1 MTKKN
6 KDFIIVPD
14 PNAINASFEYVNDTY
29 TTINGKTSSALTPSA
44 NNIGAVSGFS
54 YGTSNQTTE
63 YNLRIQESGGLYNSN
78 YAWKKSSEADSNYR
92 GESEPSSY
100 NVICQPFFPYGG
112 NDNQGRPTGIWS
124 KKNKKEYLI
133 VPRKWFSSYLLSVYT
148 RDSSDDESTF
158 EVKFSYNHLN
168 RPFSL
173 DSTINS
179 IDFQTA
185 GSEIRNAQVDICEL
199 SNGDMRL
206 AVVNNNDI
214 DIYHTTDCVTFTLI
228 AEKIV
233 ERFIGLTSRPLS
245 MVIASSGDYLRI
257 AFAQSNNSIRT
268 LLSRDRGASWEETS
282 NEEITDAVSQD
293 PAFADPF
300 VADGDNRYH
309 LQLIGTNPSTG
320 EFLLVSN
327 YHFYYAVASNQ
338 FQKFEYKYYGGEYW
352 TGGYSPGPQLGQ
364 FQQVMSEAPI
374 HFNLFNL
381 GGNCFIGNGKDYI
394 YIVSESRRPWPRQT
408 RYYDWNYN
416 DSTIFPQRSIERKI
430 LLIDKQY
437 PLSNPRII
445 DGAGDLY
452 ANEEPYNMLTSTGGP
467 SSGYRGCKKDMAA
480 KGKIYETGS
489 GIAFVY
495 QNYEYFQNQPGGG
508 VSGGSYL
515 NNATR
520 ILYERYANWQTC
532 PKKTHIRYRSSLTGE
547 PSQTGYPLAVYKN
560 IPTGQWW
567 WHQWDVS
574 CGVPDPFV
582 PSGPFSLLPSD
593 DYISGGAY
601 TNANGQSA
609 YSLWQEFSS
618 GNATYFDPDLY
629 GYQGF
634 VVRHPKNSQGM
645 IHWTAND
652 PDVSIQH
659 PDYLNGTHDSTA
671 LSPKRCWGYYFT
683 GNLMNDEGPH
693 GVLAEWCMQTSSYN
707 YFTAGVRIHTWA
719 SQTLLGNITNYRT
732 SFYVYCL
739 NATPSGGSAGKVQVV
754 IRYYDGAS
762 FQTAATFEIDT
773 DDALPLFNHYHIFR
787 LSCSPTK
794 NATTNTW
801 NLSIKRTGTNDWN
814 HFSFVAPN
822 NNYSAEQDQQKIV
835 WGCINE
841 NTSTSDIY
849 SSWLYVRVSEGNPYN
864 SPSYA
869 GQFADRTFPS
879 IVRGRLLTG
888 NGVQIEDGQYVSWAG
903 TGAMNADSYTLGPEY
918 VYSPINAFKFQSPQT
933 EFRITN
939 EDNSNNSEIVFRSQ
953 TASGS
958 TYCSFNHNSWAVF
971 NTNANR
977 IKIEYAGTTTGS
989 WTHAGDI
996 YMQRAKGR
1004 ITAAESD
1011 TIQVDWDTN
1020 TADDYY
1026 RIIKPNSLS
1035 STEGKD
1041 NYIYWE
1047 TPQAGSQFASDP
1059 KFPKYKIK
1067 KHIGL
1072 NTLVLSSDR
1081 DAYKGSLNANNV
1093 GTTVMMYSSSG
1104 CAVGTTNNIGP
1115 YVRFTAYGSN
1125 IAPEGY
1131 LKIGTL
1137 AAGTCL
1143 TLDVEL
1149 DWSYQNDFTPNLK
1162 QYSASNGINWAYQN
1176 GPTKRQFSGEITG
1189 DISEQQRKQIRN
1201 QIDANIGI
1209 SQYPFVLSINND
1221 VYPDHDD
1228 ILWGTFDGTY
1238 QEKNDGWYYDTDQ
1251 ERWLP
1256 IGNLSITVTE
1266 ST

>member
-29 TTINGKTSSALTPSA
+29 TTINGKTSTALTPSST
-44 NNIGAVSGFS
+44 NIGAISGFS
-54 YGTSNQTTE
+54 YGTSTQTTE

-78 YAWKKSSEADSNYR
+78 YAWKKSSEADSKYR

-100 NVICQPFFPYGG
+100 NVICQPYYPFGG
-112 NDNQGRPTGIWS
+112 NDSQGRPTGIWS

-133 VPRKWFSSYLLSVYT
+133 VPRKWFGAFYLTVYS

-158 EVKFSYNHLN
+158 EIKFGFNHLN
-168 RPFSL
+168 NPFTYV
-173 DSTINS
+173 STITS
-179 IDFQTA
+179 IDFQTTD
-185 GSEIRNAQVDICEL
+185 SEVRNAQVDICEL
-199 SNGDMRL
+199 SNGDMRI

-233 ERFIGLTSRPLS
+233 ERFIGSSTRPLS
-245 MVIASSGDYLRI
+245 TVIAASGDYLRI
-257 AFAQSNNSIRT
+257 AFAQSDNTVKTI
-268 LLSRDRGASWEETS
+268 LSRDRGASWEETS
-282 NEEITDAVSQD
+282 NQALIDTSVQGSNLSAIG
-293 PAFADPF
+293 PF
-300 VADGDNRYH
+300 TSDGDNRYH

-320 EFLLVSN
+320 EFLLVYKYYF
-327 YHFYYAVASNQ
+327 YHAMASNE
-338 FQKFEYKYYGGEYW
+338 FQCLEYRYYGGEYW
-352 TGGYSPGPQLGQ
+352 NGQYVPGPQLGT
-364 FQQVMSEAPI
+364 FQKVFIDDPI
-374 HFNLFNL
+374 KLTFA
-381 GGNCFIGNGKDYI
+381 GNSFIGNGKDYI
-394 YIVSESRRPWPRQT
+394 YIVTECRRGWDQYT

-416 DSTIFPQRSIERKI
+416 SSTTFPQKSIERKI
-430 LLIDKQY
+430 TLIDKQY
-437 PLSNPRII
+437 PLSNPRIVSSS
-445 DGAGDLY
+445 GDLY
-452 ANEEPYNMLTSTGGP
+452 SSQEPYNMLSSSGGP
-467 SSGYRGCKKDMAA
+467 NSGYRGCKKDVVA

-489 GIAFVY
+489 GIAFLY
-495 QNYEYFQNQPGGG
+495 HNYEYFQTQTSGIQ
-508 VSGGSYL
+508 SGGSYL
-515 NNATR
+515 DNSTR

-532 PKKTHIRYRSSLTGE
+532 PKKTHIRYESSLTGSPE
-547 PSQTGYPLAVYKN
+547 ETGFPLANYKN
-560 IPTGQWW
+560 IPRGQWW

-582 PSGPFSLLPSD
+582 ASSSSPTLPSD
-593 DYISGGAY
+593 EYISGGAY
-601 TNANGQSA
+601 TNANGESA
-609 YSLWQEFSS
+609 YSLWEESSS
-618 GNATYFDPDLY
+618 GTATYFDPSQY
-629 GYQGF
+629 PYQGF

-645 IHWTAND
+645 VYWSAND
-652 PDVSIQH
+652 KYVSIKH
-659 PDYLNGTHDSTA
+659 PDYLNGTHNATS

-683 GNLMNDEGPH
+683 GNTMNDEGPH
-693 GVLAEWCMQTSSYN
+693 GVLAEWSMQTNAFN
-707 YFTAGVRIHTWA
+707 YWTAGVRIQTWA
-719 SQTLLGNITNYRT
+719 NTTLFGNYSFYRT

-739 NATPSGGSAGKVQVV
+739 NATPSGGSAGKVQVL
-754 IRYYDGAS
+754 IRYWDGS
-762 FQTAATFEIDT
+762 SYQTAATFEIDT
-773 DDALPLFNHYHIFR
+773 DDALPLQNYYHIFR

-794 NATTNTW
+794 NAVTNTW
-801 NLSIKRTGTNDWN
+801 NLSVKRTGTNDWN
-814 HFSFVAPN
+814 HFSFTAPN
-822 NNYSAEQDQQKIV
+822 NNYSSEQDQQKFV

-849 SSWLYVRVSEGNPYN
+849 SSWQYVRVSEGNPYN

-869 GQFADRTFPS
+869 GQFADRTYPS

-888 NGVQIEDGQYVSWAG
+888 TGVQIEDGQYVSWAG
-903 TGAMNADSYTLGPEY
+903 TGGMNADSYTLGPEY
-918 VYSPINAFKFQSPQT
+918 VYSPTNAFKFQSPQT
-933 EFRITN
+933 QFRVTN
-939 EDNSNNSEIVFRSQ
+939 EDNSNNSEIVFRAQ

-958 TYCSFNHNSWAVF
+958 TYCSFNHNSWGVF

-1004 ITAAESD
+1004 VTSAEND
-1011 TIQVDWDTN
+1011 TITVDWDTN
-1020 TADDYY
+1020 TSDDYY
-1026 RIIKPNSLS
+1026 RIVKPNSLS

-1047 TPQAGSQFASDP
+1047 TPQTGSQFASDP
-1059 KFPKYKIK
+1059 KFPKYKIE
-1067 KHIGL
+1067 KHLGL
-1072 NTLVLSSDR
+1072 DRLVLSSDR
-1081 DAYKGSLNANNV
+1081 SAYKGSLNSNNV

-1104 CAVGTTNNIGP
+1104 CAVGTTTHIGP

-1125 IAPEGY
+1125 IAPEGH
-1131 LKIGTL
+1131 LRIGTL

-1149 DWSYQNDFTPNLK
+1149 DWSNQNDYTPNLK

-1176 GPTKRQFSGEITG
+1176 GPTKRQFSGEIVG
-1189 DISEQQRKQIRN
+1189 DLTQQQRKQIRN

-1209 SQYPFVLSINND
+1209 SQYPFVLSINNG
-1221 VYPDHDD
+1221 VYPEHDD
-1228 ILWGTFDGTY
+1228 IIWGTFDGTY

-1256 IGNLSITVTE
+1256 IGNLSISVTE